1 MTSKEREVELLD
13 KIFIKD
19 ELIKELQ
26 EKLQMEEMVKKSENI
41 LNQELKERIEKLELH
56 NDTLIK
62 INENYSNIIS
72 KLRLQLKNILFK
84 I

>member
-26 EKLQMEEMVKKSENI
+26 EKLQMEEMVKKSEI
-41 LNQELKERIEKLELH
+41 YLNQDLKERIEKLELH

-62 INENYSNIIS
+62 INENYSNILS

>member
-26 EKLQMEEMVKKSENI
+26 EKLQMEEMVKKSEI
-41 LNQELKERIEKLELH
+41 YLNQDLNERIEKLKLH

>member
-1 MTSKEREVELLD
+1 MTSKEKEVELLD

-26 EKLQMEEMVKKSENI
+26 EKLQMEEMVKKSETY
-41 LNQELKERIEKLELH
+41 LNQDLKERIEKLELH

-72 KLRLQLKNILFK
+72 KLRLQLKNIIFK

>member
-26 EKLQMEEMVKKSENI
+26 EKLQMEEMVKKSEI
-41 LNQELKERIEKLELH
+41 YLNQDLKERIEKLELH